1 MSESWPWLGVV
12 TAVGS
17 SFPTALWRKKNIETN
32 STSGSSLGISN
43 SPAQFTSASEIRG
56 WIDGVGL
63 GRITL
68 FIIVYLLLNYH
79 LLGVLHSPH
88 CLSSEGF

>member
-1 MSESWPWLGVV
+1 MVRPFQQRFGE
-12 TAVGS
+12 
-17 SFPTALWRKKNIETN
+17 KKNIETN

-63 GRITL
+63 GRIAL
-68 FIIVYLLLNYH
+68 FIIIVYLLLNYH